1 MVRARASSAQ
11 AGYTLLELMFVVVIG
26 LLALVA
32 LTLFM
37 QTASSVA
44 NQAHAEL
51 EEGRR
56 ERRDLETLAS
66 ALRDGLS
73 QSVTIMAGDRAK
85 SRKTPYDQRMKSQ
98 RAEPVR
104 LSFDR
109 VADVDAGEVRLE
121 GGAVIAWQP
130 HPNTRGPN
138 DPGGVYLVTSNG
150 AELLCSQV
158 VEGGFDAW
166 MEDHLLQMR
175 VLRLRRTGT
184 GDEMERVSLTACVY
198 LRN

>member
-1 MVRARASSAQ
+1 MRPVHVHCRQR
-11 AGYTLLELMFVVVIG
+11 GYTLLELMFVVVIG
-26 LLALVA
+26 LLALTA

-37 QTASSVA
+37 KTASSVA

-51 EEGRR
+51 EEGRQ
-56 ERRDLETLAS
+56 ERRDLETLAA

-73 QSVTIMAGDRAK
+73 SSVAIKAGSRKK
-85 SRKTPYDQRMKSQ
+85 SSKTPYDDRLKSQ
-98 RAEPVR
+98 RANPVS

-109 VADVDAGEVRLE
+109 IADVDAGEIRIE

-130 HPNTRGPN
+130 HPTSRGPN
-138 DPGGVYLVTSNG
+138 DPGGVYLVTDEG

-158 VEGGFDAW
+158 VPGGFDAW

-175 VLRLRRTGT
+175 ILRLRRTGT
-184 GDEMERVSLTACVY
+184 SDDMERVSLTACVY